1 LTKPQEPTAYR
12 LTASFPFLLA
22 RAGVRMGELF
32 SAELRDIGMTL
43 PMYRA
48 LAALWERD
56 GQRLSELSAMIG
68 IELSTLS
75 RLVTQLK
82 QRGWVSRHRPAGD
95 ERSVRLSLT
104 ARGRERVA
112 SLIPRARHFEALA
125 TGGFTT
131 EDVVRLKDALRL
143 ILANL
148 GEAPEVASAEK
159 PERARAQSRAENGVV
174 PR

>member
-1 LTKPQEPTAYR
+1 MPKPQQPTAYR
-12 LTASFPFLLA
+12 LTTSFPFLLA

-32 SAELRDIGMTL
+32 SVELREIGMTL

-82 QRGWVSRHRPAGD
+82 QQGWVSRHRPVGD

-112 SLIPRARHFEALA
+112 SLIPRARHYEALA
-125 TGGFTT
+125 TSGFTA
-131 EDVVRLKDALRL
+131 EDVARLKNAFRM

-148 GEAPEVASAEK
+148 GEVPEEADAPAGAG
-159 PERARAQSRAENGVV
+159 SRGLVKAAATGGG
-174 PR
+174 